1 MSMRR
6 KAAILQVSDSYE
18 NGKIRV
24 FMSYYHLLVTD
35 LTNAG
40 KRGKTVD
47 SFSLSIKKRE
57 NFNSLLE
64 YVDRI
69 DSQTTYVDALEEV
82 PLFLEELSF
91 NENTKRGVDV
101 IPGGV
106 KPIKVQNAKMYLQSD
121 PKGFQMRDLT
131 DVNEAS
137 AYEASRTDASK
148 AYKFFQ
154 QNIADLQNMSFKSV
168 LMAMNKNRINYK
180 SYYALD

>member
-1 MSMRR
+1 MS
-6 KAAILQVSDSYE
+6 ADFLT
-18 NGKIRV
+18 
-24 FMSYYHLLVTD
+24 VTD

-57 NFNSLLE
+57 NQGDLLE
-64 YVDRI
+64 YADRI

-91 NENTKRGVDV
+91 DESTKRGVDV

-106 KPIKVQNAKMYLQSD
+106 KPIKVQNPKMYLHSD
-121 PKGFQMRDLT
+121 PKGFQIRDLT
-131 DVNEAS
+131 DVNQMI

-154 QNIADLQNMSFKSV
+154 QNIADLQNMSFDGV
-168 LMAMNKNRINYK
+168 LMAMAKNGIKYK
-180 SYYALD
+180 SYFALD